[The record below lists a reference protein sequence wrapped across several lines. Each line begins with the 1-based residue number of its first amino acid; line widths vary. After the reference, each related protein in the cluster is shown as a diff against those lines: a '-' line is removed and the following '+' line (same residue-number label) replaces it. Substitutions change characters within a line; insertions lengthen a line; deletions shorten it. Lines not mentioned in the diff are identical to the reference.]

1 MSFDSA
7 MPGSPSVS
15 PNFLIGWGQTL
26 QSCPLVSSIISL
38 KPNSLNFATINHY
51 VMSRI
56 FFHVCSFV
64 SSNVFCV
71 SITSLCN
78 HQLLPRWT
86 AHWYVELSKSSSNI
100 LLEKKKQGRLE
111 RYRLFHHFQKKIDP
125 ECCEGGLNRLF
136 IKQTCCCHILYPHYM
151 YNIYITIFPHNG
163 GLDPHL
169 WCKHHLSNISP
180 YMFDG
185 ESQINDCK
193 FHRFRYVSPL
203 KITPSYWDPGFPIF
217 RFLNEKTIVFPY
229 PQS

>member
-1 MSFDSA
+1 MLAHRRHPWRKMSFDSA

-86 AHWYVELSKSSSNI
+86 AHWYIELSKSSSNI

-111 RYRLFHHFQKKIDP
+111 RYRLFHHFQKRLIQNVVK
-125 ECCEGGLNRLF
+125 GGW
-136 IKQTCCCHILYPHYM
+136 TVY
-151 YNIYITIFPHNG
+151 
-163 GLDPHL
+163 
-169 WCKHHLSNISP
+169 LSNKHVVAT
-180 YMFDG
+180 Y
-185 ESQINDCK
+185 CT
-193 FHRFRYVSPL
+193 R
-203 KITPSYWDPGFPIF
+203 
-217 RFLNEKTIVFPY
+217 TICTIY
-229 PQS
+229 T